1 MMAAIATQV
10 LSFDNFGSLE
20 AHLQALLDRY
30 SETAGKYRETLGE
43 IMRSNQAGDEKWS
56 QEMSAAVSGAEKP
69 KQQQQ
74 KKTAMPKM
82 MLSKKKKDGPAPEQG
97 WVLFDPFSVFVGQG
111 ASGQAELYFD
121 AINQLDDTAKKLKL
135 AIDVLDT
142 LRARVAAPGSVSMI
156 VSFVNDVPSRIML
169 KPAAAGGRKKSWAFS
184 FSVAPAR
191 PALVAAALL
200 QA

>member
-1 MMAAIATQV
+1 MTISTQV

-20 AHLQALLDRY
+20 AHLQALFDTY

-69 KQQQQ
+69 KQQ
-74 KKTAMPKM
+74 KKAAMPKM
-82 MLSKKKKDGPAPEQG
+82 LAKKKDSPAPDQG

-111 ASGQAELYFD
+111 ANGQAELYFD

-142 LRARVAAPGSVSMI
+142 LRAKVAAPGMVSMT

-169 KPAAAGGRKKSWAFS
+169 KPVAAGGRKKSWAFS
-184 FSVAPAR
+184 FAVAPAR
-191 PALVAAALL
+191 PALASLL